1 MKRAFILILSF
12 IFIAAFLFP
21 ACTEK
26 PDPEPEPK
34 PAAARGKFDL
44 GEGFGAAIKAD
55 GSLWTWGE
63 NIYGQLGNGTTEN
76 SLVPVKVMDD
86 VVFISCG
93 DYHMAAIK
101 TDGSLWTWGS
111 NMYSQLGNGGQSND
125 KDGLNHSLE
134 VQTVPVKILD
144 NAAEVYCG
152 NADTIILRKDGEL
165 LFTGE
170 GEYWTSLMGELDYSV
185 PQPIMSGIKA
195 ICRGN
200 HVGVIRND
208 DSLWMFGDNRYGQ
221 LMTGTTGAVQEP
233 VKVMEDVLCCANC
246 VWGTTAVLKK
256 DGTLWT
262 CGSNANGML
271 GNGGEASRTDQSST
285 PFEPEPVKIMDEVV
299 DVCANG
305 ECFLALKTDGSVWAL
320 GTNELANIG
329 VEAPEGMIEDRY
341 GNLTVVP
348 RPVKV
353 LDDAA
358 AIACGFLNCSALK
371 ADGSL
376 WIWGAA
382 RDGAIGNGTEGNFTD
397 RHGRPLQ
404 TVPAMTF
411 GPGSVLMP

>member
-86 VVFISCG
+86 VVYISCG

-101 TDGSLWTWGS
+101 TDGS
-111 NMYSQLGNGGQSND
+111 
-125 KDGLNHSLE
+125 
-134 VQTVPVKILD
+134 
-144 NAAEVYCG
+144 
-152 NADTIILRKDGEL
+152 
-165 LFTGE
+165 
-170 GEYWTSLMGELDYSV
+170 
-185 PQPIMSGIKA
+185 
-195 ICRGN
+195 
-200 HVGVIRND
+200 
-208 DSLWMFGDNRYGQ
+208 
-221 LMTGTTGAVQEP
+221 
-233 VKVMEDVLCCANC
+233 
-246 VWGTTAVLKK
+246 
-256 DGTLWT
+256 
-262 CGSNANGML
+262 
-271 GNGGEASRTDQSST
+271 
-285 PFEPEPVKIMDEVV
+285 
-299 DVCANG
+299 
-305 ECFLALKTDGSVWAL
+305 VWAW

-353 LDDAA
+353 LDDAV
-358 AIACGFLNCSALK
+358 AIASGFWICGALK
-371 ADGSL
+371 KDGSL
-376 WIWGAA
+376 WVWG
-382 RDGAIGNGTEGNFTD
+382 GASGGGIGNGTEGNFTD
-397 RHGRPLQ
+397 EHGRHLQ

-411 GPGSVLMP
+411 GKGSILMP